1 MKATATA
8 AAAAVARSATAGHL
22 PQLRCHCGTHVATGG
37 ECGSCARKRLP
48 LNGSGLGRYSN
59 DAAIEDQASLERTS
73 GTRELETAGWEATGH
88 RPASEPAFDFAQVP
102 VTTAASVPK
111 STPKVPASTGL
122 AATGAAAD
130 VAQAHEN
137 HVEQVADDVLRR
149 LGAPAHSTARRA
161 PQAAAS
167 GIAGL
172 GSGRAMAA
180 DLRPRFEA
188 AFEWDF
194 SGVRLHSGSE
204 AADAAERMGAHA
216 FALGRDLVFGAD
228 ITDPEAG
235 EHRHLLAHELAHVV
249 QQDMGAGAA
258 AHSRFSSLPAAPAR
272 AQAAPRVTNV
282 VTSAAELGVGGTDIT
297 ATATVAGA
305 RPALTWTINPGG
317 LVPAGVSVTGAG
329 RRVRI
334 HAAQPPVGTVVGGA
348 PITVRAGVT
357 GAAPSDDA
365 DSAPVMLTQVVSA
378 AYVAAP
384 PLAGVPSLVPGVAPV
399 NTAEPNRD
407 GIAGNTA
414 TVNAVTAPAG
424 RPVIVRL
431 RRPLGAT
438 VAGNDVTPGS
448 RTGDIGLRITDTA
461 TGARLNE
468 AQPSAAGPA
477 ALMADMT
484 VNAVPTRVTALTNA
498 GAAGPYGQ
506 RNRITFASSDAQHA
520 PLTRIVG
527 ELITGVR
534 DDLNIGPP
542 NAGFNPAFLLALAV
556 PANGWTDQLV
566 RGVAT
571 PSTVDGLPAIDV
583 NRFVGPGVPHLP
595 RFETVR
601 QRFVYASW
609 QGGGAVVSNVIGDG
623 QHMRSLTGLPG
634 AFRFRTDHNIGAVR
648 APQRNEAYAGN
659 PLIILS
665 NVVATPTAA
674 GATGL
679 AADGVATANLA
690 VNSSVAGRSVN
701 WAVRTGDSV
710 IAAGNPAVLPATAT
724 LQAGLRAGRFG
735 LRAADAVFPNRRA
748 DGTVR
753 LVPVQLR
760 NLRATPGTVA
770 AGTLASNV
778 TVNAD
783 PGGRTLNWALDAA
796 ATAAGVAVAPIA
808 TGPGLAMNVT
818 VTRPAG
824 FSGSVTVTATDAVLA
839 VQHASVRIRFR

>member
-1 MKATATA
+1 MKTAATA
-8 AAAAVARSATAGHL
+8 AAAAAPPASADRL
-22 PQLRCHCGTHVATGG
+22 PQLRCPCGTHVAAGG
-37 ECGSCARKRLP
+37 ECGSCFSTRLQ
-48 LNGSGLGRYSN
+48 LEGRGLGRWPGE
-59 DAAIEDQASLERTS
+59 AAIEDEALERLARAPAERNLEAGAP
-73 GTRELETAGWEATGH
+73 GTTRH
-88 RPASEPAFDFAQVP
+88 PPAPQSAFDFTQVP
-102 VTTAASVPK
+102 VTAAPSAPR
-111 STPKVPASTGL
+111 PAP
-122 AATGAAAD
+122 TGAAQFAAPTD
-130 VAQAHEN
+130 DAQAHEAE
-137 HVEQVADDVLRR
+137 VDQVADEVLRR
-149 LGAPAHSTARRA
+149 LGAPAQSTVRRA

-167 GIAGL
+167 GVAGL
-172 GSGRAMAA
+172 GGGRSMAA
-180 DLRPRFEA
+180 DLRRRFES
-188 AFEWDF
+188 AFDWDF
-194 SGVRLHSGSE
+194 SGVRLHTGSG
-204 AADAAERMGAHA
+204 AAEATERIGARA
-216 FALGRDLVFGAD
+216 FALGRDLVFGAKVS
-228 ITDPEAG
+228 DPEAS
-235 EHRHLLAHELAHVV
+235 EHRRLLAHELAHVV
-249 QQDMGAGAA
+249 QQDMGAGTAA
-258 AHSRFSSLPAAPAR
+258 RSRFLSLSAAAPAR

-282 VTSAAELGVGGTDIT
+282 VTSAAELGVGGNDIT
-297 ATATVAGA
+297 ATATIAGA

-317 LVPAGVSVTGAG
+317 VVPAGVSVIGTG

-334 HAAQPPVGTVVGGA
+334 RAVQPPVGTIVGGTQL
-348 PITVRAGVT
+348 IVRAGVT
-357 GAAPSDDA
+357 GAAPVDEE
-365 DSAPVMLTQVVSA
+365 DSAPVMLVQVVNA
-378 AYVAAP
+378 AYATAP
-384 PLAGVPSLVPGVAPV
+384 ALAGVPSLIPGVPPA

-424 RPVIVRL
+424 RPVTVRF
-431 RRPLGAT
+431 RRSLGAT
-438 VAGNDVTPGS
+438 VAGNVVTPGS

-461 TGARLNE
+461 TGSRLNE

-556 PANGWTDQLV
+556 PANQWTDRLI

-623 QHMRSLTGLPG
+623 QHKRSLTGVPG
-634 AFRFRTDHNIGAVR
+634 AFRFRTDHNIGAVH
-648 APQRNEAYAGN
+648 APQRNEAYQGN

-690 VNSSVAGRSVN
+690 VNSSVAGRTVN
-701 WAVRTGDSV
+701 WAVRTGDPV
-710 IAAGNPAVLPATAT
+710 ITAGNPAVLPATAT

-735 LRAADAVFPNRRA
+735 LRAADTVFPNRRV
-748 DGTVR
+748 DGAVR
-753 LVPVQLR
+753 VVPVR
-760 NLRATPGTVA
+760 VRGLRAAPANVPT
-770 AGTLASNV
+770 GTLASNV

-783 PGGRTLNWALDAA
+783 PGGRTLNWTLDAA
-796 ATAAGVAVAPIA
+796 ATAAGVVVAPA
-808 TGPGLAMNVT
+808 VTGPGLAMNVT
-818 VTRPAG
+818 VTRPGG
-824 FSGSVTVTATDAVLA
+824 FSGTATVTATDSVLA
-839 VQHASVRIRFR
+839 AQHASVRIRFR